1 MNTSFERGA
10 MRTDE
15 WYTPK
20 ELIEK
25 LGTFD
30 LDPCAPSH
38 DFYTAKK
45 CYTKQD
51 DGLSQPWGGAVLCE
65 SSV

>member
-1 MNTSFERGA
+1 MNTSFERGDR
-10 MRTDE
+10 RTDE

-20 ELIEK
+20 DLIEK

-45 CYTKQD
+45 MLYKTRRR
-51 DGLSQPWGGAVLCE
+51 SFSAMGGAVLCK
-65 SSV
+65 STI